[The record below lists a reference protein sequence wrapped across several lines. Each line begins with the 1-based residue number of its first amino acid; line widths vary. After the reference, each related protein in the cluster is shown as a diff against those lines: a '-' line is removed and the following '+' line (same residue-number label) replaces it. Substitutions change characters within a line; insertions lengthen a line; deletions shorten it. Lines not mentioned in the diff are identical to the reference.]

1 MRFLTGDADG
11 SPACATQLVDQP
23 LLLQVSVPCVVQM
36 LLDGPRTQPFL
47 QHLGAQLTS
56 RDSSVAAA
64 AAYVLSNILRCVPSS
79 ATAVCDTPDIA
90 PLLHLHLKIGA
101 AATPAAVSLASA
113 SLHLLAAL
121 ALTPDGYAISA
132 GQPLVA
138 PAVCA
143 LLAKHYGV
151 AAAAAGATE
160 LHHAAAACI
169 AALTMRGKTS
179 RKALAS
185 DAGASVL
192 MLDSFMRYGSSISSN
207 LDISSKVVPEDWN
220 DEAKATALSA
230 ASTAAAAAAAACA
243 ITGNLLSAL
252 CNLSQID
259 ESRSCLG

>member
-1 MRFLTGDADG
+1 MRFLTGDANG
-11 SPACATQLVDQP
+11 GLACATQLVDQP
-23 LLLQVSVPCVVQM
+23 LLLQVSVPCVLQM
-36 LLDGPRTQPFL
+36 LLDGPRTQPFF

-64 AAYVLSNILRCVPSS
+64 AAHVLSNILRCVPSS

-151 AAAAAGATE
+151 AAATE